1 MFDMY
6 DDELL
11 VEDTLLEN
19 EIDSEVELEA
29 AMEIVD
35 IQLEA
40 ETEDDD
46 AEDLEEYG
54 ESCKGKKGCT
64 ELDDDLDDDDDEI
77 EEALSL
83 MDYDY

>member
-1 MFDMY
+1 MFDMH
-6 DDELL
+6 DDDLL

-19 EIDSEVELEA
+19 EIDPEVELEA

-46 AEDLEEYG
+46 DEGLE
-54 ESCKGKKGCT
+54 
-64 ELDDDLDDDDDEI
+64 
-77 EEALSL
+77 
-83 MDYDY
+83 

>member
-1 MFDMY
+1 MFDMH
-6 DDELL
+6 DDDLL

-19 EIDSEVELEA
+19 EIDPEVELEA

-46 AEDLEEYG
+46 AEDLEEYD

>member
-1 MFDMY
+1 MFDMH
-6 DDELL
+6 DDLL

-46 AEDLEEYG
+46 DKDLEECG
-54 ESCKGKKGCT
+54 GSCKGKKGCT
-64 ELDDDLDDDDDEI
+64 ESDDDLDDDDDEI